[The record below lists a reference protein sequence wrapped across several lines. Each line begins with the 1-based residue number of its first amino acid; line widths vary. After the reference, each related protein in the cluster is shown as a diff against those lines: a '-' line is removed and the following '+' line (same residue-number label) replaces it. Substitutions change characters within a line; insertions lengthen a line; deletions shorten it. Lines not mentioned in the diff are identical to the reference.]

1 MNIPI
6 LINISI
12 IVVLLTVA
20 IVARHLYLRNQRLK
34 HKAQLS
40 MLFTSISHE
49 LLTPLTILSAS
60 VEQLKDKE
68 PKYSLEYELMELN
81 IQRSVRQLQLI
92 LETSKSTDGRLKLLV
107 SHGDVMRYIRDSAK
121 CIVPLVQQKG
131 IKFNISCQPESM
143 MGWIDTDKIDKIIFN
158 LLSNAVKYT
167 NNDHGKIE
175 LTVKT
180 NKRFDE
186 VTIEVS
192 DNGCG
197 IPGNRQKHIFEMF
210 YDGDYRRFGAMGNG
224 IGLALTRDIVLL
236 NKGTIEYES
245 KENIGTKFTITLP
258 IVKEAFDKSQIDE
271 SHKINFDNPQMS
283 IDDFPKVQQLL
294 NKEELTDK
302 FNDDHFTLLIVED
315 NKQLLMLMKMLL
327 SKRYNV
333 FTATNGKEALETI
346 ERHDIDLIVSDVM
359 MPEMDG
365 WELTERIKVS
375 KDFGHLP
382 IILITARTQEE
393 DKKKSLLIGADE
405 YITKPFKMGD
415 LQLRIE
421 NIIQNR
427 LRIQNELTTKGNDG
441 EVAIPTVTSPDDE
454 FISNA
459 KECVKQHI
467 DDSDYNRDTF
477 ATDMGMSASSLYNK
491 LRSTTGLNVSAFI
504 RTIRMEEA
512 CRIAKSNPSIRVNE
526 LAYRVGYKDPKY
538 FSTSFKKDIGLQ
550 PTEYLDKLREGVNP
564 LTAASPLRKE
574 DTSQQT

>member
-1 MNIPI
+1 MNIAI

-12 IVVLLTVA
+12 LVGLLTIAV
-20 IVARHLYLRNQRLK
+20 VARHLYLRNQRLK

-68 PKYSLEYELMELN
+68 PKYNLEYELMDLN
-81 IQRSVRQLQLI
+81 IQRSVRLLQLI

-107 SHGDVMRYIRDSAK
+107 SHGDVMRYIKNTAK
-121 CIVPLVQQKG
+121 CIMPLVQQKG
-131 IKFNISCQPESM
+131 IQLTVTCQPESM
-143 MGWIDTDKIDKIIFN
+143 MGWIDTDKIDKVIFN

-167 NNDHGKIE
+167 NNANGKIE
-175 LTVKT
+175 LVVKT
-180 NKRFDE
+180 SKHFDK
-186 VTIEVS
+186 VIIEVS

-197 IPGNRQKHIFEMF
+197 IPENRQKHIFEMF

-224 IGLALTRDIVLL
+224 IGLALTRDIVVL

-245 KENIGTKFTITLP
+245 KENIGTKFTVTLP

-271 SHKINFDNPQMS
+271 TNKINFDNPQMS
-283 IDDFPKVQQLL
+283 IGDFPKVQQLL
-294 NKEELTDK
+294 TTDEITGQ
-302 FNDDHFTLLIVED
+302 FNDDYFTLLIVED

-333 FTATNGKEALETI
+333 FTATNGREALEVI
-346 ERHDIDLIVSDVM
+346 GHRDVDLIISDVM

-393 DKKKSLLIGADE
+393 DKKKSLLIGADD

-427 LRIQNELTTKGNDG
+427 LRIQNDQNAKGND
-441 EVAIPTVTSPDDE
+441 EENAIPTVTSPDDE
-454 FISNA
+454 FIRNA

-467 DDSDYNRDTF
+467 NDSDYNRDTF
-477 ATDMGMSASSLYNK
+477 AADMGMSASSLYNK

-512 CRIAKSNPSIRVNE
+512 CRIAKSSPSIRVSE

-538 FSTSFKKDIGLQ
+538 FSTSFKKDIGMQ
-550 PTEYLDKLREGVNP
+550 PTEYLDKLKEGVNP
-564 LTAASPLRKE
+564 QPLVSP
-574 DTSQQT
+574 